1 MVDFLSDLFG
11 KDTYYGYASNRMG
24 ARPIALLVVTGRH
37 RYLVVDG
44 PTLSPVEV
52 PIFGLIL
59 PTQTANT
66 QYTTEVIPSSSAPSE
81 TDDTCPIRQILWE
94 NNWGRN
100 LYNTVYSIQYTCD
113 TYGNKCH
120 NCVQYNLSPEQ
131 GRPSR
136 GPKRVYHTPP
146 PSKVVHSGT
155 FDQKDLLVS

>member
-1 MVDFLSDLFG
+1 M
-11 KDTYYGYASNRMG
+11 
-24 ARPIALLVVTGRH
+24 
-37 RYLVVDG
+37 DG
-44 PTLSPVEV
+44 PTLNPVEV

-113 TYGNKCH
+113 TYGNECH

-136 GPKRVYHTPP
+136 GPKRVYHTHTPLP
-146 PSKVVHSGT
+146 RERLSIRVHSTKRIYWYLERHRIGNT
-155 FDQKDLLVS
+155 RNQTRALTRRFSGCDTTEVQWI